1 MSKRRQNKKKKR
13 RQVLIPVASMG
24 DIVFMLIIFFILASE
39 FDKQKNLELE
49 LTESGQ
55 VKDPEFPIACRVAM
69 DAEAELYFDGQ
80 LMDSVKS
87 IEYAVKAKVLNADDD
102 AQRRV
107 EFQCDKNLR
116 KDQFEP
122 VLKAIAE
129 GGGII
134 EVVAKEIKTE
144 D

>member
-1 MSKRRQNKKKKR
+1 MSRRKRRNKNKR
-13 RQVLIPVASMG
+13 RKVLIPVASMG

-39 FDKQKNLELE
+39 FDKTKDLDLE

-55 VKDPEFPIACRVAM
+55 VKEPEFPIAARVAM
-69 DAEAELYFDGQ
+69 DAEGQLFFDGQ
-80 LMDSVKS
+80 RMDSVKS
-87 IEYAVKAKVLNADDD
+87 IEYAVSAKVLNAESDE
-102 AQRRV
+102 QRRV
-107 EFQCDKNLR
+107 EFKCDKNLR

-134 EVVAKEIKTE
+134 EAVAQEIKNN
-144 D
+144 

>member
-1 MSKRRQNKKKKR
+1 VSRRRRLNKKKR
-13 RQVLIPVASMG
+13 RQVMIPLASMG

-39 FDKQKNLELE
+39 FDKRKNLDIE
-49 LTESGQ
+49 LTESAQ
-55 VKDPEFPIACRVAM
+55 VEEPEFPIACRVAM
-69 DAEAELYFDGQ
+69 DADAKLYFDGE

-87 IEYAVKAKVLNADDD
+87 IEYAVQAKVLNAESD

-107 EFQCDKNLR
+107 EFQADKELR

-134 EVVAKEIKTE
+134 EAVAKEIKQ

>member
-1 MSKRRQNKKKKR
+1 MSRRRQNKKKKR

-39 FDKQKNLELE
+39 FDKRKNLDLE

-55 VKDPEFPIACRVAM
+55 VQEPEFPIACRVAI
-69 DAEAELYFDGQ
+69 DAEAQLYFDGE

-87 IEYAVKAKVLNADDD
+87 IEYAVQAKVLNAETD

-134 EVVAKEIKTE
+134 EAVAEEIKNN
-144 D
+144 

>member
-1 MSKRRQNKKKKR
+1 M
-13 RQVLIPVASMG
+13 IPLASMG

-39 FDKQKNLELE
+39 FDKRKNLDLE

-55 VKDPEFPIACRVAM
+55 VEDPDFPIAARVAM
-69 DAEAELYFDGQ
+69 DKEGKLYFDGDP
-80 LMDSVKS
+80 MDSPKA
-87 IEYAVKAKVLNADDD
+87 IEYAVKAKVLNAESDDF
-102 AQRRV
+102 RRI
-107 EFQCDKNLR
+107 EFQADKDLR

-134 EVVAKEIKTE
+134 EAVAKEIKK

>member
-1 MSKRRQNKKKKR
+1 MSRRRRKNKSKR

-39 FDKQKNLELE
+39 FDKRKNLDLE
-49 LTESGQ
+49 LTDSTQ
-55 VKDPEFPIACRVAM
+55 VKEPEHPIAARVAI
-69 DAEAELYFDGQ
+69 DADAKLYFDGEP
-80 LMDSVKS
+80 MDTVKS
-87 IEYAVKAKVLNADDD
+87 IEYAVSAKLINAESDE
-102 AQRRV
+102 QRRI

-134 EVVAKEIKTE
+134 EAVAEEIKE
-144 D
+144 

>member
-1 MSKRRQNKKKKR
+1 
-13 RQVLIPVASMG
+13 MG

-39 FDKQKNLELE
+39 FDKRKNLDLE
-49 LTESGQ
+49 LTQSDAVQE
-55 VKDPEFPIACRVAM
+55 PEFPVAARVAI
-69 DAEAELYFDGQ
+69 DAEGQLYFDGDV
-80 LMDSVKS
+80 MDSVKA
-87 IEYAVKAKVLNADDD
+87 IEYAVKAKVFNANLDS
-102 AQRRV
+102 QKRV
-107 EFQCDKNLR
+107 EFQADKNLR

-134 EVVAKEIKTE
+134 EAVAEEKK

>member
-1 MSKRRQNKKKKR
+1 MSRRRRRNKNKR

-39 FDKQKNLELE
+39 FDKTKDLDLELA
-49 LTESGQ
+49 ESGQ
-55 VKDPEFPIACRVAM
+55 VEEPEHPVAARVAI
-69 DAEAELYFDGQ
+69 DREGRLYFNGQ
-80 LMDSVKS
+80 PMDSVKE
-87 IEYAVKAKVLNADDD
+87 IEYAVKAKVLNAESD
-102 AQRRV
+102 AQRRI
-107 EFQCDKNLR
+107 EFQCDKDLR

-134 EVVAKEIKTE
+134 EAVAREIKQ
-144 D
+144 DD

>member
-1 MSKRRQNKKKKR
+1 MSKRSQLKKMKR
-13 RQVLIPVASMG
+13 RKVVIPVASMG

-39 FDKQKNLELE
+39 FDDNKNLELE
-49 LTESGQ
+49 LVDSGQ
-55 VKDPEFPIACRVAM
+55 VKEPEHRMAARVAI
-69 DAEAELYFDGQ
+69 DTEGKLFFNGDPI
-80 LMDSVKS
+80 DSVKA
-87 IEYAVKAKVLNADDD
+87 IEYAVRAKVQNAETD
-102 AQRRV
+102 AERRI
-107 EFQCDKNLR
+107 EFQCDRNLR

-134 EVVAKEIKTE
+134 EAVAKEIKT

>member
-1 MSKRRQNKKKKR
+1 MSKRRQLKKMNR
-13 RQVLIPVASMG
+13 RKVVIPIASMG

-39 FDKQKNLELE
+39 IDDNKNVELE
-49 LTESGQ
+49 LAESSQ
-55 VKDPEFPIACRVAM
+55 VKELEHPVAARVAI
-69 DAEAELYFDGQ
+69 DKEGKFFFNGDPI
-80 LMDSVKS
+80 DSIKA
-87 IEYAVKAKVLNADDD
+87 IEYAVRAKVQNAEDD
-102 AQRRV
+102 AQRRI

-134 EVVAKEIKTE
+134 EAVATEINTE

>member
-1 MSKRRQNKKKKR
+1 MSRRRRKNKSKRRK
-13 RQVLIPVASMG
+13 VLIPVASMG

-39 FDKQKNLELE
+39 FDKTKDLDLE

-55 VKDPEFPIACRVAM
+55 VKEPEFPIAARVAI
-69 DAEAELYFDGQ
+69 DAEGQLYFNGE
-80 LMDSVKS
+80 LMDSIKS
-87 IEYAVKAKVLNADDD
+87 IEYAVSAKVLNAETD

-107 EFQCDKNLR
+107 EFKCDKNLR

-134 EVVAKEIKTE
+134 EDVAQEIKNN
-144 D
+144 

>member
-1 MSKRRQNKKKKR
+1 VSRRRRNKKKR
-13 RQVLIPVASMG
+13 RQVLIPIASMG

-39 FDKQKNLELE
+39 FDKRKNLDLE
-49 LTESGQ
+49 LTESSQ
-55 VKDPEFPIACRVAM
+55 VQEPDAPIACRVAI
-69 DAEAELYFDGQ
+69 DTEGQLFFDGQ

-87 IEYAVKAKVLNADDD
+87 IEYAVKAKVLNAETD

-107 EFQCDKNLR
+107 EFQADKDLR

-134 EVVAKEIKTE
+134 EAVAKEIKEE

>member
-1 MSKRRQNKKKKR
+1 MSRRRRNKKKR

-39 FDKQKNLELE
+39 FDKTKDLDLE

-55 VKDPEFPIACRVAM
+55 VKEPEFPIAARVAI
-69 DAEAELYFDGQ
+69 DAEGQLYFNGE

-87 IEYAVKAKVLNADDD
+87 IEYAVSAKVLNAESDE
-102 AQRRV
+102 QRRV
-107 EFQCDKNLR
+107 EFKCDKNLR

-134 EVVAKEIKTE
+134 EAVAQEIKT

>member
-1 MSKRRQNKKKKR
+1 MSKRRQRNKKKR

-39 FDKQKNLELE
+39 FDKRKNLDLE
-49 LTESGQ
+49 LTESGK
-55 VKDPEFPIACRVAM
+55 VKEPEFPIAARVAM
-69 DAEAELYFDGQ
+69 DKEGQMYFDGD

-87 IEYAVKAKVLNADDD
+87 IEYAVKAKVLNAESD

-107 EFQCDKNLR
+107 EFQADKDLR

-134 EVVAKEIKTE
+134 EAVAKEIKE

>member
-1 MSKRRQNKKKKR
+1 MSKRRLKNKKKR
-13 RQVLIPVASMG
+13 REVMIPLASMG

-39 FDKQKNLELE
+39 FDKRKNLDLE

-55 VKDPEFPIACRVAM
+55 VQDPESPIACRVAM
-69 DAEAELYFDGQ
+69 DKEARLYFDGD

-87 IEYAVKAKVLNADDD
+87 IEYAVKAKVLNAESD

-107 EFQCDKNLR
+107 EFQADKDLR

-134 EVVAKEIKTE
+134 EAVAKEIK

>member
-1 MSKRRQNKKKKR
+1 MSRRRKNDKRKR

-39 FDKQKNLELE
+39 FDKRKNLDIE

-55 VKDPEFPIACRVAM
+55 VQEPEFPIACRVAI
-69 DAEAELYFDGQ
+69 DADAQLYFDGE

-87 IEYAVKAKVLNADDD
+87 IEYAVQAKVLNAETD

-134 EVVAKEIKTE
+134 EAVAEEIKNN
-144 D
+144 

>member
-1 MSKRRQNKKKKR
+1 MSNRRRRNKKKR
-13 RQVLIPVASMG
+13 RQVLIPLASMG

-39 FDKQKNLELE
+39 FDKRKNLDLE
-49 LTESGQ
+49 LTESDQ
-55 VKDPEFPIACRVAM
+55 IDEPDFPIAARVAM
-69 DAEAELYFDGQ
+69 DAEGDLYFDGD

-87 IEYAVKAKVLNADDD
+87 IEYAVKAKVLNAESD

-107 EFQCDKNLR
+107 EFQADKDLR

-134 EVVAKEIKTE
+134 EAVAKEIK
-144 D
+144 DD

>member
-1 MSKRRQNKKKKR
+1 MSRRRGNSKRKR
-13 RQVLIPVASMG
+13 RPVLIPIASMG

-39 FDKQKNLELE
+39 FKHDRKLDLE
-49 LTESGQ
+49 LTQSDQ
-55 VKDPEFPIACRVAM
+55 VKEPQFPIAARVAM
-69 DAEAELYFDGQ
+69 DAQGLVYFNGDPV
-80 LMDSVKS
+80 DSAKAV
-87 IEYAVKAKVLNADDD
+87 EYAVRAKVLNAQSDE
-102 AQRRV
+102 QRRV
-107 EFQCDKNLR
+107 EFTCDRFLR

-134 EVVAKEIKTE
+134 EAVAKEINN

>member
-1 MSKRRQNKKKKR
+1 MM
-13 RQVLIPVASMG
+13 SMG

-39 FDKQKNLELE
+39 FDKRKNLDLE

-55 VKDPEFPIACRVAM
+55 VQDPDFPIACRVAM
-69 DAEAELYFDGQ
+69 DVDGKMYFDGD

-87 IEYAVKAKVLNADDD
+87 IEYAVKAKVLNAESD

-107 EFQCDKNLR
+107 EFQADKNLR

-134 EVVAKEIKTE
+134 EAVAKEIKE

>member
-1 MSKRRQNKKKKR
+1 MSRRRRNKKKR
-13 RQVLIPVASMG
+13 REVLIPIASMG

-39 FDKQKNLELE
+39 FDKRKQLDLE

-55 VKDPEFPIACRVAM
+55 VQEPDAPIACRVAI
-69 DAEAELYFDGQ
+69 DVDGQLYFDGQ

-87 IEYAVKAKVLNADDD
+87 IEYAVKAKVLNAESD

-107 EFQCDKNLR
+107 EFQADKDLR

-134 EVVAKEIKTE
+134 EAVAKEIKE
-144 D
+144 QD

>member
-1 MSKRRQNKKKKR
+1 MSRRRRKNKKKR

-39 FDKQKNLELE
+39 FDKQKQLNLE
-49 LTESGQ
+49 LTESDQ
-55 VKDPEFPIACRVAM
+55 VQEPEFPIACRVAM
-69 DAEAELYFDGQ
+69 DAEAQLYFDGQ

-87 IEYAVKAKVLNADDD
+87 IEYAVKAKVLNVESD

-107 EFQCDKNLR
+107 EFKCDKNLR

-134 EVVAKEIKTE
+134 EAVAQEIKNN
-144 D
+144 

>member
-1 MSKRRQNKKKKR
+1 MSRRRRNKKKR
-13 RQVLIPVASMG
+13 REVLIPIASMG

-39 FDKQKNLELE
+39 FDKRKQLDLELA
-49 LTESGQ
+49 ESGQ
-55 VKDPEFPIACRVAM
+55 VHEPDAPIACRVAI
-69 DAEAELYFDGQ
+69 DVDGQLYFDGQ

-87 IEYAVKAKVLNADDD
+87 IEYAVKAKVLNAESD

-107 EFQCDKNLR
+107 EFQADKDLR
-116 KDQFEP
+116 KDQFES

-134 EVVAKEIKTE
+134 EAVAKEIKE
-144 D
+144 QN